1 MVPAS
6 ITVLEGMPLTANG
19 KIDRKAL
26 PVPEQA
32 AADLFEAPQGEAEQA
47 LAAVWADLFGLER
60 AGRHDDFFAL
70 GGDSILALKLV
81 ARARKRGVK
90 LTPKQLFTGKTP
102 AGVARLVEGRSPA
115 PSRPKARRPCPGQT
129 AVARCR
135 CPLRNCANGSCGS
148 WSPPVRPITSA
159 ARCVC
164 WARSMCWRC
173 SKASTRWWR
182 ATSRCARCSAWAGT
196 GRWCR

>member
-1 MVPAS
+1 MLCVFFQGE
-6 ITVLEGMPLTANG
+6 EGRGDVRVAGVQRCALR
-19 KIDRKAL
+19 IYRKAL

-102 AGVARLVEGRSPA
+102 AGVARLVEGPVA
-115 PSRPKARRPCPGQT
+115 GAEQTEGTATGPST
-129 AVARCR
+129 
-135 CPLRNCANGSCGS
+135 
-148 WSPPVRPITSA
+148 
-159 ARCVC
+159 
-164 WARSMCWRC
+164 
-173 SKASTRWWR
+173 
-182 ATSRCARCSAWAGT
+182 
-196 GRWCR
+196 